1 MKKTI
6 KRNNIKVP
14 AYTKGST
21 GTGDSTG
28 GGSTPGTNGSAAGNG
43 LTGAQV
49 GAIGQGAVQLGG
61 MLLNSFG
68 SKSTARTQADA
79 NKQTASGILSG
90 VGQGASIGAAF
101 GPWGAA
107 IGGAIGGVVG
117 SIGQKG
123 KKASMTSF
131 TDYDEGTLSTG
142 LMGAFGGN
150 NKLKRERRRIK
161 SNAYSN
167 RMAVE
172 GTENLA
178 YEFAE
183 ENTMGGVNSF
193 KDGGQVKQPVYMSS
207 PYDFMGGG
215 QEIATDTKEVG
226 YNPQTGEIKI
236 NPKYGKEGSDLIH
249 RIAQPGEYWFGKLVN
264 PETGNTFKE
273 DARSIIKKS
282 EVKGTRAK
290 FQDKRTA
297 EINNNNRL
305 EQLDALADIQNRVH
319 QEQNTKPKVKRSVL
333 AGANGMQVPA
343 YDNGL
348 SPEEAEKRRQEI
360 ENYFKSI
367 GQNVYG
373 WFDKSGKWMWDHFI
387 FNPNAKQYVNAHQF
401 FSELGSTFSDNFQK
415 DLDALRNGPTQQIVE
430 DRLGRKHI
438 VPSSVVSENKD
449 AKSIGTKSTNS
460 QQRTLTEQ
468 QINETFGSRDKALGR
483 YDLPIIGSYH
493 SFDDFGLFNGYGPIS
508 GTSVEVPIEE
518 TQAPIVAANV
528 KANTKPTITEEEL
541 AANKKAA
548 ERPEVKMLTEAQ
560 HNMILN
566 GLQQGLKTPDL
577 HIPTRI
583 NNEPLKKMNIASPQ
597 TEELEKTPKDY
608 SWIGDLAGTA
618 GQLAAA
624 MFGYGAKPEIE
635 DGVYNPYHRT
645 IMNTM
650 RDRRARLVEGAM
662 ADNARERAMSNY
674 NLTRTGANTG
684 RNLAAMTQSAVNA
697 ADAIAKVR
705 LQEDNVNN
713 QYRGEEAEMLNNLGQ
728 QWVDATN
735 LARTYNAQSR
745 ANALMRDDVT
755 KKSISNIL
763 AGGIGS
769 YNTKLRDKQLL
780 PLYAEFLKSGFA
792 KDLVDN
798 ITV

>member
-14 AYTKGST
+14 AY
-21 GTGDSTG
+21 DG
-28 GGSTPGTNGSAAGNG
+28 GTPGVGGSAAGNG
-43 LTGAQV
+43 LSAAQV
-49 GAIGQGAVQLGG
+49 GAIGQGAVAAGG
-61 MLLNSFG
+61 MLANSLFG
-68 SKSTARTQADA
+68 TSTATTSSQVAA
-79 NKQTASGILSG
+79 QTAGDIFGGIG
-90 VGQGASIGAAF
+90 KGASIGAAF

-107 IGGAIGGVVG
+107 IGGAAGAVLGA
-117 SIGQKG
+117 IGQKG
-123 KKASMTSF
+123 REAEMTSF
-131 TDYDEGTLSTG
+131 TDYDLGTRPTG
-142 LMGAFGGN
+142 LMGAFGAN
-150 NKLKRERRRIK
+150 SRLKRERNRIK
-161 SNAYSN
+161 SNAYAN
-167 RMAVE
+167 RAAVE

-178 YEFAE
+178 YEFAQK
-183 ENTMGGVNSF
+183 NKMGGVNSF
-193 KDGGQVKQPVYMSS
+193 KDGGQVKKPVYMSS

-297 EINNNNRL
+297 KINNENRL
-305 EQLDALADIQNRVH
+305 EQLDALADAQNRVH

-343 YDNGL
+343 YEDGKTDTLYYYIDENGNLQTTTTPEKRTIGAPNKYTTVNPVENGL
-348 SPEEAEKRRQEI
+348 KWDYRLGWITDYGREARIARENKITEKTLNRVGRGNLTKQEYEQLVADQQNELMNLFITDEKLHTISPE
-360 ENYFKSI
+360 F
-367 GQNVYG
+367 
-373 WFDKSGKWMWDHFI
+373 
-387 FNPNAKQYVNAHQF
+387 
-401 FSELGSTFSDNFQK
+401 
-415 DLDALRNGPTQQIVE
+415 RNMI
-430 DRLGRKHI
+430 LGR
-438 VPSSVVSENKD
+438 NK
-449 AKSIGTKSTNS
+449 KPFIGDYR
-460 QQRTLTEQ
+460 Q
-468 QINETFGSRDKALGR
+468 
-483 YDLPIIGSYH
+483 
-493 SFDDFGLFNGYGPIS
+493 FDNLGLFNGYWPTFN
-508 GTSVEVPIEE
+508 TSVEAPVEE
-518 TQAPIVAANV
+518 TQAPVVAANV

-548 ERPEVKMLTEAQ
+548 ERPEVKALTEAQ

-566 GLQQGLKTPDL
+566 GLQQGIKTPDL
-577 HIPTRI
+577 YIPTSI
-583 NNEPLKKMNIASPQ
+583 SNESLKKMSIASPQ
-597 TEELEKTPKDY
+597 KEELEKAPKDY
-608 SWIGDLAGTA
+608 SWIGDLAGTI
-618 GQLAAA
+618 GQLAVAIP
-624 MFGYGAKPEIE
+624 GLGAKPEIE
-635 DGVYNPYHRT
+635 DAVYNPYHRT
-645 IMNTM
+645 IMNSM
-650 RDRRARLVEGAM
+650 RNRRARLVEGAM
-662 ADNARERAMSNY
+662 ADNARERAIGNY

-705 LQEDNVNN
+705 LQEDNANN

-728 QWVDATN
+728 QWVNATN
-735 LARTYNAQSR
+735 LARTNNAQNR
-745 ANALMRDDVT
+745 AAALMTNDAAR
-755 KKSISNIL
+755 KSIHNIL
-763 AGGIGS
+763 AGSTKS

-792 KDLVDN
+792 RDLVDN

>member
-193 KDGGQVKQPVYMSS
+193 KDGGMMGNKQLA
-207 PYDFMGGG
+207 F
-215 QEIATDTKEVG
+215 TDRGEVMLHPDG
-226 YNPQTGEIKI
+226 TVTQNPDAGTHGADQYLSALEPGTAVLGNKI
-236 NPKYGKEGSDLIH
+236 NP
-249 RIAQPGEYWFGKLVN
+249 R
-264 PETGNTFKE
+264 TGNKFKE
-273 DARSIIKKS
+273 DGDAVTRKYKTRKSLQNIQFADSKMLNDRNMEAELQRLVDEQQAVLDKEGNKKKFKKLDGSKVMAAKDGIVIPAYEGGAGAAYLAAKKALEDAENKKGRTPDITGALLRFYNNYFRPNANLATAFYTTNPGSKQIIRMPDGKYEFKQNLPS
-282 EVKGTRAK
+282 GYGEVHDPLQELTLEQIATNPRLM
-290 FQDKRTA
+290 A
-297 EINNNNRL
+297 EIM
-305 EQLDALADIQNRVH
+305 
-319 QEQNTKPKVKRSVL
+319 
-333 AGANGMQVPA
+333 AN
-343 YDNGL
+343 DN
-348 SPEEAEKRRQEI
+348 PIEEA
-360 ENYFKSI
+360 S
-367 GQNVYG
+367 NV
-373 WFDKSGKWMWDHFI
+373 
-387 FNPNAKQYVNAHQF
+387 P
-401 FSELGSTFSDNFQK
+401 
-415 DLDALRNGPTQQIVE
+415 
-430 DRLGRKHI
+430 
-438 VPSSVVSENKD
+438 
-449 AKSIGTKSTNS
+449 
-460 QQRTLTEQ
+460 
-468 QINETFGSRDKALGR
+468 
-483 YDLPIIGSYH
+483 
-493 SFDDFGLFNGYGPIS
+493 
-508 GTSVEVPIEE
+508 VEVPVEE

-541 AANKKAA
+541 SANKKAA
-548 ERPEVKMLTEAQ
+548 ERPEVKVLTEAQ

-583 NNEPLKKMNIASPQ
+583 NNKPLEKMNIASPQ
-597 TEELEKTPKDY
+597 KEEPEKAPKDY
-608 SWIGDLAGTA
+608 SWIGDLAGTI

-624 MFGYGAKPEIE
+624 IPGLGAEPETE
-635 DGVYNPYHRT
+635 DAVYNPYHRT
-645 IMNTM
+645 VMDSM
-650 RDRRARLVEGAM
+650 RNRRARLVEGAM

-697 ADAIAKVR
+697 ADAIAKIR
-705 LQEDNVNN
+705 LQEDNANN

-728 QWVDATN
+728 QWVNATN
-735 LARTYNAQSR
+735 LARTNNAQNR
-745 ANALMRDDVT
+745 ASALMANDAAR
-755 KKSISNIL
+755 KSIHNIL
-763 AGGIGS
+763 AGSTKS

-780 PLYAEFLKSGFA
+780 PLYRRFLEAGFTHE
-792 KDLVDN
+792 DLASLYS
-798 ITV
+798 